1 MDFCSEGNYGHD
13 SAANG
18 LQPCFASPNFCCRYS
33 LTYSGSYA
41 LLSASKVETR
51 HSLLLSELRTFKE
64 EDDAN
69 ALLAKLTW
77 VLPTIVIT
85 FSLFDLILALIYL
98 TWLHPWKII
107 LDEVKLVPDLQNC
120 QNNRQLWIGFGL
132 LC

>member
-1 MDFCSEGNYGHD
+1 MDFCSEGNLGHD

-33 LTYSGSYA
+33 LTYSKSYA
-41 LLSASKVETR
+41 LLSASKVQTR
-51 HSLLLSELRTFKE
+51 HSLLFSELGTFEE

-77 VLPTIVIT
+77 LLPTIVIAS
-85 FSLFDLILALIYL
+85 SLFDLLLAVIYL
-98 TWLHPWKII
+98 MWLHPWKII
-107 LDEVKLVPDLQNC
+107 LDVVNLVIPDLDRW
-120 QNNRQLWIGFGL
+120 NNRQLWIGFGL